1 MVDKDR
7 DAANFTMATRGEP
20 GMNAFR
26 RRTLAA
32 AMVLATALPA
42 LAQQYP
48 VKPIRFIAPFPPG
61 GGVDIV
67 ARAMG
72 EKLSPRLGQPIV
84 IENKP
89 GAGMTIGTDLAAKS
103 APDGYTLLI
112 GPIGSQAIVHHMY
125 PKRSFDFPRDFA
137 PVARIGYGTIAF
149 IVPQSSPAR
158 SVKDFVAMA
167 KANPGKLTFASSGT
181 GALIHLTG
189 EMFKQAAGIE
199 LTHVP
204 YKGTTQLLPDLM
216 DGRIDMALDSLPAYI
231 PHLKAGR
238 VRALAVASRERSSV
252 LPELPTMAEAG
263 VPGVVSATD
272 YALYAPAGT
281 PREIITLLNRE
292 VNAVLQMP
300 DLRAKLAAQGI
311 EAVGGTPES
320 LQVEL
325 LDEIAK
331 WGKVIADAKIRPE

>member
-1 MVDKDR
+1 M
-7 DAANFTMATRGEP
+7 DAL
-20 GMNAFR
+20 R
-26 RRTLAA
+26 RCVFACAL
-32 AMVLATALPA
+32 VLALPA

-48 VKPIRFIAPFPPG
+48 AKPIRFIAPFPPG
-61 GGVDIV
+61 GGIDIV
-67 ARAMG
+67 SRALAD
-72 EKLSPRLGQPIV
+72 KLSPRLGQPIV
-84 IENKP
+84 VENRP
-89 GAGMTIGTDLAAKS
+89 GAGMIIGTDLAAKS
-103 APDGYTLLI
+103 APDGYTLI
-112 GPIGSQAIVHHMY
+112 VSPIGSQAIVHHMY
-125 PKRSFDFPRDFA
+125 PKRGFDFLRDFA
-137 PVARIGYGTIAF
+137 PVGRIGYGTIAF

-167 KANPGKLTFASSGT
+167 KANPGKLTYASSGT

-204 YKGTTQLLPDLM
+204 YKGTTQFLPDLM
-216 DGRIDMALDSLPAYI
+216 DGRIDMALDSLPAYL
-231 PHLKAGR
+231 PHLKAGK
-238 VRALAVASRERSSV
+238 VRALAVASRERSRV

-281 PREIITLLNRE
+281 PKEIIARLNRE
-292 VNAVLQMP
+292 VNAALQMD

-320 LQVEL
+320 LHAEL
-325 LDEIAK
+325 VDEIAK
-331 WGKVIADAKIRPE
+331 WGRVIAEAKLRPE

>member
-1 MVDKDR
+1 MWSI
-7 DAANFTMATRGEP
+7 
-20 GMNAFR
+20 
-26 RRTLAA
+26 RTEMRKIPQRVLAA
-32 AMVLATALPA
+32 AIVLAAALPA

-67 ARAMG
+67 SRAVAD
-72 EKLSPRLGQPIV
+72 KLSPRLGQSIV
-84 IENKP
+84 VENKP

-167 KANPGKLTFASSGT
+167 KANPGKHTFASSGT

-189 EMFKQAAGIE
+189 EMFKQAAGID

-231 PHLKAGR
+231 PHLKAGK
-238 VRALAVASRERSSV
+238 VRALAVASRERSRV

-263 VPGVVSATD
+263 VAGVVSAND

-281 PREIITLLNRE
+281 PKEIIARLNRE
-292 VNAVLQMP
+292 MNAVLQMD
-300 DLRAKLAAQGI
+300 DLRAKLAAQ
-311 EAVGGTPES
+311 
-320 LQVEL
+320 
-325 LDEIAK
+325 
-331 WGKVIADAKIRPE
+331 

>member
-1 MVDKDR
+1 MIGHMTKR
-7 DAANFTMATRGEP
+7 AHF
-20 GMNAFR
+20 
-26 RRTLAA
+26 LAA
-32 AMVLATALPA
+32 ASLLLSALPA
-42 LAQQYP
+42 LAQPYP
-48 VKPIRFIAPFPPG
+48 ARPVRFIAPFPPG

-67 ARAMG
+67 ARALG
-72 EKLSPRLGQPIV
+72 EKLSPRLGQPVV

-89 GAGMTIGTDLAAKS
+89 GAGTTIGTEAAAKS

-125 PKRSFDFPRDFA
+125 PKRGFDIRRDFA
-137 PVARIGYGTIAF
+137 PVSRIGYGTIVF
-149 IVPQSSPAR
+149 VVPQASRAN

-199 LTHVP
+199 MTHVP
-204 YKGTTQLLPDLM
+204 YKGTTQILPDLL
-216 DGRIDMALDSLPAYI
+216 DGRIDVALDSLPAYI
-231 PHLKAGR
+231 PHLKSGKL
-238 VRALAVASRERSSV
+238 RALAVASRERSS
-252 LPELPTMAEAG
+252 LMPELPTMAEAG

-281 PREIITLLNRE
+281 PRDIITLLNRE
-292 VNAVLQMP
+292 VNAVLQIP

-311 EAVGGTPES
+311 EISGSTPEA
-320 LQVEL
+320 LQAEL
-325 LDEIAK
+325 AEEIAK
-331 WGKVIADAKIRPE
+331 WAKVISEANIKPE

>member
-1 MVDKDR
+1 MWSI
-7 DAANFTMATRGEP
+7 
-20 GMNAFR
+20 
-26 RRTLAA
+26 RTEMRKIPQRMLAA
-32 AMVLATALPA
+32 AMVLAASLPA
-42 LAQQYP
+42 LAQPYP
-48 VKPIRFIAPFPPG
+48 AKPIRFIAPFPPG

-103 APDGYTLLI
+103 PPDGYTLLI

-158 SVKDFVAMA
+158 SVKDFVAVA

-231 PHLKAGR
+231 PHLKAGK
-238 VRALAVASRERSSV
+238 VRALAVASRARSQV

-281 PREIITLLNRE
+281 PRDIIARLNRE
-292 VNAVLQMP
+292 VNAVLEMP

-320 LQVEL
+320 LQAEL
-325 LDEIAK
+325 QDEIVK
-331 WGKVIADAKIRPE
+331 WGRVIADAKIKPE